1 MILGR
6 EDGNGGRKKGTRE
19 IDIKRN
25 RSARKEKKVKKE
37 SCQLLIMR
45 GHIYTWSSEGGRRVD
60 TPLSPNVT
68 PCPARRLEWV
78 AKAHE
83 WQAGNSA

>member
-1 MILGR
+1 M
-6 EDGNGGRKKGTRE
+6 EEGRKETRE
-19 IDIKRN
+19 ISKEIDQPERRKRV
-25 RSARKEKKVKKE
+25 RKE

-45 GHIYTWSSEGGRRVD
+45 GRIYTWSSEGGRRVD

-83 WQAGNSA
+83 WQSGNSV